1 MRRHAQC
8 VRDGSNLIYYLELA
22 RFVREARWNY
32 FIIKYL
38 KTSVTAC
45 LPPLSRSACLLLE
58 NLKNLYWTWAIFYM
72 QHNSPDFSTCKTSA
86 APDKLTP
93 REENFLVLSKLCLV
107 SETTIKI
114 SKVIYKQR
122 ADFITGR
129 NSNCMNK
136 KFPTNNW
143 KPCCELSADD
153 FFLGY
158 SRGLSLFW
166 FKKIYSIRQFV
177 LLYCKVPKKICRNL
191 ILWYYVRLTDWRLCN
206 SKRNIRI
213 FHWMQLCGGKNCTE
227 LIILNSSGR
236 TGGKMHQVIACKIDC
251 GPQKWVVCQRIMHF

>member
-1 MRRHAQC
+1 MHQYDSFALCETQHLNKRDNNYYNYNYNNTTKIQQMRRHALY
-8 VRDGSNLIYYLELA
+8 VWDGSNLIYYLELA

-32 FIIKYL
+32 FITKYL

-45 LPPLSRSACLLLE
+45 LTPLSPRSACLLLE

-93 REENFLVLSKLCLV
+93 REENFLVLLKLCLV

-114 SKVIYKQR
+114 SKVLYKQR

-143 KPCCELSADD
+143 KPCCELSPDD
-153 FFLGY
+153 FFLGVL
-158 SRGLSLFW
+158 SR
-166 FKKIYSIRQFV
+166 SIPFLV
-177 LLYCKVPKKICRNL
+177 
-191 ILWYYVRLTDWRLCN
+191 
-206 SKRNIRI
+206 
-213 FHWMQLCGGKNCTE
+213 
-227 LIILNSSGR
+227 
-236 TGGKMHQVIACKIDC
+236 
-251 GPQKWVVCQRIMHF
+251 